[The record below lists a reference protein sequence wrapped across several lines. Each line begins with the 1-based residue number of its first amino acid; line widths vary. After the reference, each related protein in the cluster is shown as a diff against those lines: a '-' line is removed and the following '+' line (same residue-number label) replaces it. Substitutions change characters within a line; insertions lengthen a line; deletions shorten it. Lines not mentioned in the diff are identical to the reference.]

1 MTSAIDTSRR
11 GFLKVGALAG
21 GGLLLGFQLTSD
33 GAEAAA
39 GFAPNAFIRID
50 PQGLVTLVMPQQEMG
65 QGTHTGHAQL
75 LAEELDIAM
84 SQIVLEQAP
93 PNDELY
99 GGPRKRQS
107 TGGSSSFRS
116 GFYPLLRQA
125 GANARAMLVMAAA
138 RMWNVD
144 PASLRTSE
152 GVVYH
157 DATNRKAGYG
167 ELAGRASSITP
178 PTDAPL
184 KDEKDFKLIGKP
196 VHRLDVPPKTNGS
209 VTYGIDVMAG
219 KVPVAAVRQAPV
231 VGGKVA
237 SVDDSKTMAIPGVR
251 QVVVLDNLVAVV
263 ADNTWLAFKGLKALT
278 VEWDD
283 GPNGNISSETIT
295 RDLRERTAKPGVTGH
310 TVGDIAQAFSDGE
323 RVDIAYEMPFLAH
336 AAMEPLNCTV
346 HVRPDGAEVWLGTQ
360 VQTGAQRAA
369 ATVLGVDPTKVKL
382 TNYMLGGAFGRRLD
396 VDMVQNA
403 VRIGQKVSGPVKAIW
418 SREEDIRH
426 DTVRPYYRNVMTAS
440 LKDGRIT
447 GWMHRVSGGSVPARM
462 RGSKPENGFDGSTVD
477 GAEDIP
483 YDIPNMQVEYVES
496 EPEAVNVGWWRGV
509 GPNNSL
515 FAVESLIDELAKKVG
530 QDPLE
535 FRLAHLEKSPRAA
548 GVLKMAAEKIGWSTP
563 ISGGNGRVGRGIAVI
578 FAFGSYVAAACE
590 VEVSNDGDVRIR
602 RYVAVADAGKV
613 VNPDGIISQVEGG
626 TVFGLTSAFW
636 GNITVDKGRIQQ
648 SNFHD
653 YRLMRIHETPP
664 IEVFVMPSTEDP
676 GGIGEPG
683 VTVCT
688 PALVNAIAAATG
700 IRLRT
705 MPIDRDI
712 LAGRKQNA

>member
-21 GGLLLGFQLTSD
+21 GGLLLGFQLLPQ

-39 GFAPNAFIRID
+39 GFAPDAFIRID

-75 LAEELDIAM
+75 IAEELDIAM

-116 GFYPLLRQA
+116 GFYPLLRQH

-152 GVVYH
+152 GIVYH
-157 DATNRKAGYG
+157 DATSRQVGYG

-184 KDEKDFKLIGKP
+184 KAEKDFKLIGKP
-196 VHRLDVPPKTNGS
+196 VHRLDVPGKTNGS
-209 VTYGIDVMAG
+209 VVYGIDVLAG
-219 KVPVAAVRQAPV
+219 KVPVAAVSQSPV

-237 SVDDSKTMAIPGVR
+237 SVDDSKAMAIPGVK
-251 QVVVLDNLVAVV
+251 QVVVLDDLVAVV
-263 ADNTWLAFKGLKALT
+263 GDNTWTAFKGLSAL
-278 VEWDD
+278 VINWDD
-283 GPNGNISSETIT
+283 GPHAAVSQEAIVRE
-295 RDLRERTAKPGVTGH
+295 LRERTAKPGLAGH
-310 TVGDIAQAFSDGE
+310 TAGDVDQAFSDGE
-323 RVDIAYEMPFLAH
+323 RVDVAYELPFLAH
-336 AAMEPLNCTV
+336 SPMEPLNCTV
-346 HVRPDGAEVWLGTQ
+346 HVRPGGAEVWLGTQ

-369 ATVLGVDPTKVKL
+369 AKVLGVEPAQVKL

-396 VDMVQNA
+396 IDMVTNA
-403 VRIGQKVSGPVKAIW
+403 VRVGQQVSGPVKVMW
-418 SREEDIRH
+418 SREEDTRH
-426 DTVRPYYRNVMTAS
+426 DTIRPYYRNVMTAS

-447 GWMHRVSGGSVPARM
+447 GWMHRVSGGSVVARM
-462 RGSKPENGFDGSTVD
+462 YGKPKDGFDGATVD
-477 GAEDIP
+477 GAEEIP
-483 YDIPNMQVEYVES
+483 YDIPNMRIEYVEC
-496 EPEAVNVGWWRGV
+496 EPLAVNVGWWRGV
-509 GPNNSL
+509 GPNNTL
-515 FAVESLIDELAKKVG
+515 FAAESLIDELAKKVG
-530 QDPLE
+530 QDPLD

-548 GVLKMAAEKIGWSTP
+548 GVLKLAAEKIGWSTP
-563 ISGGNGRVGRGIAVI
+563 ISGGGRVGRGIAVI
-578 FAFGSYVAAACE
+578 FAFGSYCAAACE
-590 VEVSNDGDVRIR
+590 VEVAADGDVKIR
-602 RYVAVADAGKV
+602 RFVVAVDAGKV

-626 TVFGLTSAFW
+626 TVFGLTSALW
-636 GNITVDKGRIQQ
+636 GKITVDKGRIQQ

-653 YRLMRIHETPP
+653 YRMMRIHETPP
-664 IEVFVMPSTEDP
+664 IEVHIVPSTEDP

-705 MPIDRDI
+705 MPVDRDI
-712 LAGRKQNA
+712 LAGRKQDA